1 MNYYRDQVT
10 QKSWQILTVLSS
22 KYQFVLIGGWAVW
35 LYTKQLKSKDIDIV
49 VSPDLLGKL
58 STDYALE
65 KNARLKK
72 YEIRQEEIEID
83 VYTPFYSQLGV
94 PGEVIIQTA
103 TNLDGFNV
111 PPPEILLKLKM
122 VAYQGRKGSDKG
134 RKDLVDIVSLL
145 CLPELKWTNISQ
157 DIINLVI
164 SQSEIAELSLNSHQ
178 YSKYKKV
185 WKSHSCISQIT
196 SVF

>member
-1 MNYYRDQVT
+1 MNYYRDQIT

-49 VSPDLLGKL
+49 VDLDWLGKL
-58 STDYALE
+58 STDYVLE
-65 KNARLKK
+65 KNDRLKK

-94 PGEVIIQTA
+94 PGEIILRTA
-103 TNLDGFNV
+103 TNLEGFNV
-111 PPPEILLKLKM
+111 PSPETLLKLKM

-134 RKDLVDIVSLL
+134 RKDLVDIISLM
-145 CLPELKWTNISQ
+145 CLPELNWADISPQ
-157 DIINLVI
+157 IISLAI

-178 YSKYKKV
+178 YSKYKQV
-185 WKSHSCISQIT
+185 WKTALASGK
-196 SVF
+196 

>member
-1 MNYYRDQVT
+1 MSYYRNQVT

-22 KYQFVLIGGWAVW
+22 KYHFVLIGGWAVW

-49 VSPDLLGKL
+49 VNLDHLGKL

-65 KNARLKK
+65 KNERLKK

-94 PGEVIIQTA
+94 PGEIILQTA
-103 TNLDGFNV
+103 INLDGFNV

-134 RKDLVDIVSLL
+134 RKDLVDIISLM
-145 CLPELKWTNISQ
+145 CLPELKWADISPE
-157 DIINLVI
+157 IINLAI

-178 YSKYKKV
+178 YSKYKKI
-185 WKSHSCISQIT
+185 WKAALASLK
-196 SVF
+196 